1 MTMVE
6 SLLRSDKYAFKG
18 TVPMLEQETKQAL
31 LLALIHRQNSIHI
44 WFILLSSWRRLE
56 ALLWRW
62 TQDIRRGYQW
72 CRRTELKSKTRL
84 IQLGYVEVSL
94 CGNRLVDKHI
104 SEYREDV
111 LPIRAVL
118 EILLEGAVAL

>member
-1 MTMVE
+1 
-6 SLLRSDKYAFKG
+6 
-18 TVPMLEQETKQAL
+18 MLETSKQAL
-31 LLALIHRQNSIHI
+31 LPVLIHRQNSIHI
-44 WFILLSSWRRLE
+44 WFVLLFGWRRLE

-72 CRRTELKSKTRL
+72 CGRTQLKSKARL
-84 IQLGYVEVSL
+84 IQLGDVEISL
-94 CGNRLVDKHI
+94 CRNRLVDKHI

-118 EILLEGAVAL
+118 EIILEGA